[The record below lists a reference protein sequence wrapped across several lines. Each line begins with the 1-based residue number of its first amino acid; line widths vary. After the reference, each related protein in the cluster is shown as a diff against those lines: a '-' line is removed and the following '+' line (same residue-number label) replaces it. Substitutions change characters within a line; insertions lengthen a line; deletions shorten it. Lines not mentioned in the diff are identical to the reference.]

1 MGLFDVFTKRK
12 EENTKEENT
21 KMEEIKD
28 DSKEKESI
36 IKDANYMLS
45 NVKGTDIKKNSLS
58 VYISDLININD
69 SFSEYYNAFSGS
81 KKKNDNTL
89 YQITGLKGAQEIVD
103 FFNDP
108 NNKDK
113 VKNLKKLGFNPATI
127 MMTIALCEIEKDVN
141 EIKEISKKILT
152 FLESESEAKIESSVK
167 ILNTLVNE
175 YKYNWDD
182 EQFINI
188 NYNQVK
194 NIKKEANDKI
204 IQYQKLINANL
215 GKNSLIMT
223 NKVIGDKQN
232 ELEKN
237 FYYYRLSLYVYSY
250 STFME
255 IMLLENFKKDFL
267 KSKVDELENLSVEYN
282 DIYTKAF
289 DYVSKSANK
298 SIQGNVLSITGEAG
312 KVLGGLL
319 EKVETIKEKKVDTWF
334 NEKGDSLKNIGE
346 DMKEKFKDK
355 FGELSN
361 PNIKIF
367 IDKIEYINNICN
379 NTKNIY
385 FDREKIYLEMVK

>member
-1 MGLFDVFTKRK
+1 MGLFDVFTKDK
-12 EENTKEENT
+12 KNTKIEELKESNEEN
-21 KMEEIKD
+21 
-28 DSKEKESI
+28 ESI

-45 NVKGTDIKKNSLS
+45 NVKEKDIENNSLS
-58 VYISDLININD
+58 IYLSDLININD
-69 SFSEYYNAFSGS
+69 SFKEYQNAFSSG
-81 KKKNDNTL
+81 KNNNTL
-89 YQITGLKGAQEIVD
+89 YQISGLKGAQEIVD

-127 MMTIALCEIEKDVN
+127 MMTISLCEIEKDVN

-167 ILNTLVNE
+167 ILNRLVNE

-182 EQFINI
+182 EQFIKI

-194 NIKKEANDKI
+194 NIKKEASDKI
-204 IQYQKLINANL
+204 IQYQKLVNADL
-215 GKNSLIMT
+215 GKNSIIMT
-223 NKVIGDKQN
+223 NKNIDDKQN

-237 FYYYRLSLYVYSY
+237 FSYYRLSLYVYSY

-267 KSKVDELENLSVEYN
+267 KSKVDELENLCIEYK
-282 DIYTKAF
+282 DIYKKAF

-312 KVLGGLL
+312 KAIGGLL
-319 EKVETIKEKKVDTWF
+319 EKVETIKAKKVDTWF
-334 NEKGDSLKNIGE
+334 NEKGDNLKNIGQ

-361 PNIKIF
+361 PNIKVF
-367 IDKIEYINNICN
+367 VDKIEFINNICN

-385 FDREKIYLEMVK
+385 FDKEKVYLEMVK

>member
-385 FDREKIYLEMVK
+385 FDKEKIYLEMVK